1 MSSKNKIGLI
11 FLIIILLLFSIGGY
25 FLMDYVVKEEKNQK
39 KVEEKEEIVDLRID
53 KSKDYIYLENT
64 EHVIESEEIHFED
77 VVVNFKKLEYLND
90 EFKNEMNEI
99 KKSIIYEKDIVLDEN
114 NNYTK
119 NKEGIYSLKYRE
131 YEDYYFNEYV
141 SLVIKDY
148 EFNIVNHTK
157 PINIK
162 SYIINK
168 NTGQIIKQE
177 DLLNKENITID
188 KIKEKV
194 KERLDKTQ
202 TLNENEEIINIE
214 ETLNNFNIYAI
225 YVNKNG
231 KLEVSFIVK
240 SNKIDYND
248 FVVLN

>member
-1 MSSKNKIGLI
+1 
-11 FLIIILLLFSIGGY
+11 
-25 FLMDYVVKEEKNQK
+25 MDYVVKEEKNQK

-188 KIKEKV
+188 IIKEKV